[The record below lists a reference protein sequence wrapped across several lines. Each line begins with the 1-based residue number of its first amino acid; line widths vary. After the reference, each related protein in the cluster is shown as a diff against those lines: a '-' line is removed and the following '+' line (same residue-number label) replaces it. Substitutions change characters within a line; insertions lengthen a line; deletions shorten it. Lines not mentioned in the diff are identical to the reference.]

1 MTKMPPAAICDID
14 RDNSVDTQT
23 HNTAACNVIPG
34 DVIDTQVHGAT
45 AYDVTPE
52 DAIHAIQGHNG
63 PILLDL
69 DETLYLRNSTEDFID
84 SVAPRLPALILM
96 RVLDVIKPW
105 RWTGGEVTRDNWRV
119 RLLLICFPWV
129 SIQWKNRV
137 AELAKDFSNLHIMR
151 ALSTSTS
158 TLCATP
164 INTPIVA
171 TTGYQEIVAPL
182 IAAIGLPQ
190 VQIIASRLWHFSD
203 RRNGKLHR
211 VKEVLGEE
219 AVKESLVV
227 TDSADD
233 IELLDACAK
242 PLRAVWPEANYHHA
256 LSDVY
261 LPGQYLTRIKRPNE
275 RYIWRGILQEDFAFW
290 VLSSVALAALPLL
303 HVSGLAFLLLSFW
316 TIYERGYVDNDLV
329 AARYEKDPKHSPTF
343 KDSTVA
349 TSRWQP
355 WLWALASGAIAIVLL
370 RWPQTPIPMNYITWL
385 VVLLAT
391 HGWFLLYNR
400 LDKSTR
406 VCMYAGLQFARSTAF
421 AAVVPLTLI
430 GAGALAAHTLS
441 RWVPYYI
448 YRRVGKAWPKSP
460 FYLVRL
466 IFFVLI
472 ALLLGMAQGFASL
485 LTGTA
490 LALLVWNVYR
500 ARNELISVLKSI
512 KRIE

>member
-1 MTKMPPAAICDID
+1 M
-14 RDNSVDTQT
+14 
-23 HNTAACNVIPG
+23 
-34 DVIDTQVHGAT
+34 T
-45 AYDVTPE
+45 AYDVSPE
-52 DAIHAIQGHNG
+52 DAIVAIAGHDG

-119 RLLLICFPWV
+119 RLLFIFFPWV
-129 SIQWKNRV
+129 RIQWKNRV
-137 AELAKDFSNLHIMR
+137 AELAKDFTNQHIMR

-164 INTPIVA
+164 IVA
-171 TTGYQEIVAPL
+171 TTGYQEIVRPL

-190 VQIIASRLWHFSD
+190 VQVIASRLWHFSD

-219 AVKESLVV
+219 TVKESLVV

-233 IELLDACAK
+233 IQLLDACAK
-242 PLRAVWPEANYHHA
+242 PLRAIWPQANYRYA

-290 VLSSVALAALPLL
+290 VISSLGLAALPLL
-303 HVSGLAFLLLSFW
+303 HITGLAFLLLSFW
-316 TIYERGYVDNDLV
+316 AIYERGYVDNDLV
-329 AARYEKDPKHSPTF
+329 AARYEKDPKLSSAFT
-343 KDSTVA
+343 DSKVA
-349 TSRWQP
+349 TPRWQP

-370 RWPQTPIPMNYITWL
+370 RWPHTPIPMDYITWL
-385 VVLLAT
+385 LVLLAT

-406 VCMYAGLQFARSTAF
+406 VWMFAGLQFARSAAF
-421 AAVVPLTLI
+421 VAVVPVTPV
-430 GAGALAAHTLS
+430 GAGALAAQTLA

-448 YRRVGKAWPKSP
+448 YRLGGKGWPKTS
-460 FYLVRL
+460 FFLVRL
-466 IFFVLI
+466 LFFAVI

-490 LALLVWNVYR
+490 LVLLGWNVYR
-500 ARNELISVLKSI
+500 ARKELVSVLKSI
-512 KRIE
+512 KRVE